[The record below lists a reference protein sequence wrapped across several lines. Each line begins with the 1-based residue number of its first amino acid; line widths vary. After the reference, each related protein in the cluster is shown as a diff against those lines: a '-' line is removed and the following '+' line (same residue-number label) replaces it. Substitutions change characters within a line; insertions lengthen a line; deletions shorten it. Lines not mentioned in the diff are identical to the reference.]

1 MIRRKKINIIFTIYL
16 KIKKV
21 IERKKIVIDIYPLKD
36 GSNNKYFWKF
46 IQKKL
51 FNALNRLRFIKIRI
65 L

>member
-36 GSNNKYFWKF
+36 GSNNKYF
-46 IQKKL
+46 
-51 FNALNRLRFIKIRI
+51 
-65 L
+65 